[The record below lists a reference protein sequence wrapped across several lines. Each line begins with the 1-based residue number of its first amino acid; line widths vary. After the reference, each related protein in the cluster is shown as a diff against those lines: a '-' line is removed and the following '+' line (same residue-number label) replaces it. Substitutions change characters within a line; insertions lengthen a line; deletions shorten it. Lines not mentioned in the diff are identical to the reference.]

1 MEEFAIVWQGN
12 TADLLGVT
20 SSRSSHQRWFGFIPL
35 DRLRTLNLAPPD
47 AFLNQILTD
56 IVDRGI
62 KFHALRSLGLP
73 WMAIQS
79 ESFVPLLE
87 CAPFLHELRF
97 TVRPSHRT
105 ITIPHPLPQHVLWNL
120 LLLEAPDHILPFL
133 LGSRGL
139 RELSCTTMRDSGSL
153 PTDIIAVFDA
163 LPSGTLW
170 GLGKLSLDMNRFP
183 DELLGCLMKTT
194 PHLTA
199 LSVDTR
205 GMAWGPTP
213 RSLESHTIGVRRLLL
228 LLLFGPS
235 THELTPRISPLSA
248 TDHRGVLPVASATK
262 YTGVL
267 VHREKKC
274 DGHASCRS
282 SAE

>member
-1 MEEFAIVWQGN
+1 
-12 TADLLGVT
+12 
-20 SSRSSHQRWFGFIPL
+20 
-35 DRLRTLNLAPPD
+35 
-47 AFLNQILTD
+47 
-56 IVDRGI
+56 
-62 KFHALRSLGLP
+62 
-73 WMAIQS
+73 
-79 ESFVPLLE
+79 
-87 CAPFLHELRF
+87 
-97 TVRPSHRT
+97 
-105 ITIPHPLPQHVLWNL
+105 
-120 LLLEAPDHILPFL
+120 
-133 LGSRGL
+133 
-139 RELSCTTMRDSGSL
+139 MRDSGSL

-170 GLGKLSLDMNRFP
+170 GLGKLSLDMKCLL

-213 RSLESHTIGVRRLLL
+213 GSLESHTIGVRRLLL

-267 VHREKKC
+267 VHREKNVTVMHPAVRQLNGDDVRVLKSHFSFKYPSLKEARF
-274 DGHASCRS
+274 HAVNFIMKYEKGNVSNSR
-282 SAE
+282 